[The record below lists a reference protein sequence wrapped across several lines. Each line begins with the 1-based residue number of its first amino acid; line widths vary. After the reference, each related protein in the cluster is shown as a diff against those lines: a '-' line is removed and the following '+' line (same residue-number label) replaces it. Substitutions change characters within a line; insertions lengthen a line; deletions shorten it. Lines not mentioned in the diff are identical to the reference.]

1 MKEMNNKQV
10 IFLSV
15 LPFSSPRV
23 SSTKRIGPHNYVIL
37 CILIG
42 SLLGDGSMEKD
53 GNGSRFC
60 FFFFKENMFNM
71 YCDLIKNC

>member
-60 FFFFKENMFNM
+60 FFFKENMFNM